1 MSPRAG
7 SSHTHEWMTLGE
19 ASAYLGVDASTLRAW
34 ADAGRVPAYRTPGGH
49 RRFDRGALEAFLS
62 RSRREHEPK
71 LAELIGPH
79 ASRLVPG
86 ALEQI
91 QRQRWYRVLDP
102 ATARA
107 VGETCRG
114 LMDALAEY
122 LRGGGRQQRAL
133 RAGEQAGDE
142 LGARVARLGLNA
154 AEATEAFLFF
164 KGIITDAISTRLP
177 LSPDG
182 RVRSLRR
189 IDLFLNRV
197 LLRMMAAV
205 GSAVPE

>member
-1 MSPRAG
+1 MSARAASG
-7 SSHTHEWMTLGE
+7 RAPQWMTLGE
-19 ASAYLGVDASTLRAW
+19 ACVFLGVDASTLRVW

-49 RRFDRGALEAFLS
+49 RRFDRGALEAFLA
-62 RSRREHEPK
+62 RSRREPEPK

-79 ASRLVPG
+79 AARLVPG
-86 ALEQI
+86 ALAQI
-91 QRQRWYRVLDP
+91 QRQRWYHVLDA

-107 VGETCRG
+107 LGETCRG

-122 LRGGGRQQRAL
+122 LRGGARQQRAL
-133 RAGEQAGDE
+133 RAGEQAGED
-142 LGARVARLGLNA
+142 LGARVAALGLNA

-164 KGIITDAISTRLP
+164 KGIINDAISMRLP

-182 RVRSLRR
+182 KVRSLRR

-197 LLRMMAAV
+197 LLRMMAAFE
-205 GSAVPE
+205 SAAAE

>member
-1 MSPRAG
+1 MSERPGQSRA
-7 SSHTHEWMTLGE
+7 HEWMTLGE
-19 ASAYLGVDASTLRAW
+19 ASAYLGVDASTLRTW
-34 ADAGRVPAYRTPGGH
+34 ADAGRVLAYRTPGGH

-62 RSRREHEPK
+62 RSRREPEPK

-86 ALEQI
+86 ALEHI
-91 QRQRWYRVLDP
+91 QGQRWYHVLDA

-114 LMDALAEY
+114 LMDALAAY
-122 LRGGGRQQRAL
+122 LRGGARQQRAL
-133 RAGEQAGDE
+133 RAGEAAGEE

-164 KGIITDAISTRLP
+164 KGIINDAISTRLP

-182 RVRSLRR
+182 KVRSLRR
-189 IDLFLNRV
+189 IELFLNRV
-197 LLRMMAAV
+197 LLRMMAAFE
-205 GSAVPE
+205 SAASE